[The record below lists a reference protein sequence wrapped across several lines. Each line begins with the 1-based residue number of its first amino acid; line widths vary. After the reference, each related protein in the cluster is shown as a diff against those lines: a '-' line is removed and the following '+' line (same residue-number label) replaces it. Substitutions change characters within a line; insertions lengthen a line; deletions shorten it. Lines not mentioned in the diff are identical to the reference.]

1 MDRYPSV
8 FGSEQEQIAEVLREI
23 VRKRDNDVSQFNGIN
38 TQSIQALSALTP
50 AADKVPY
57 FDGTSSASLM
67 DIEEFQNVIVKTSY
81 AETAT
86 HSNTTSAIPL
96 DDTLP
101 QSSEGVSVLSLTH
114 SAETTTNK
122 LRIRAVIPVGFNA
135 TTTVAIGALF
145 VGTGTVGANAVA
157 ASAATGATTSALQNI
172 TLVHEYVP
180 GTTSSQ
186 TIEVRAGTDGAGGI
200 GINGTSA
207 TRLFGG
213 VAKATI
219 TVEEIRA

>member
-57 FDGTSSASLM
+57 FDSTSSASLM
-67 DIEEFQNVIVKTSY
+67 DIEEFENVIVKTSY

-86 HSNTTSAIPL
+86 YSSTTSSIPL
-96 DDTLP
+96 DDTIP

-114 SAETTTNK
+114 SARTTTDK

-135 TTTVAIGALF
+135 TATVAIGALF
-145 VGTGTVGANAVA
+145 VGTGTVGANSVAV
-157 ASAATGATTSALQNI
+157 SAATGATTSALQNI

-186 TIEVRAGTDGAGGI
+186 TIEVRVGTGGAGGV
-200 GINGTSA
+200 GINGTSSA
-207 TRLFGG
+207 RLFGG

-219 TVEEIRA
+219 TVDEIRA

>member
-38 TQSIQALSALTP
+38 TQAIQALSALTP
-50 AADKVPY
+50 AADRVPY
-57 FDGTSSASLM
+57 FDSTSSASLM
-67 DIEEFQNVIVKTSY
+67 DIEEFENVIVKTSY

-96 DDTLP
+96 DDTIP

-135 TTTVAIGALF
+135 TTTDAIGALF

-172 TLVHEYVP
+172 PLVHEYTP

-186 TIEVRAGTDGAGGI
+186 TIEIRVGTGGAGGV
-200 GINGTSA
+200 GINGTNA
-207 TRLFGG
+207 ARLFGG
-213 VAKATI
+213 VTKATI